1 MKITNDV
8 SNVLANSK
16 AESNKLYLPEGQLER
31 KLYMAVDKCLKAL
44 GGKWN
49 RSAKA
54 HIFQKD
60 VEFIVE
66 EVVLTGEYTVVGDD
80 FINFSEKYD
89 VIVANPPFTKQSD
102 IFHINHMIELAKRR
116 VVSIASSS
124 VLFRDNKKTIDF
136 RNRITDLG
144 GTITP
149 LTEKSFAESGTNVN
163 TCIVC
168 VDVEH

>member
-1 MKITNDV
+1 MKISNDV

-66 EVVLTGEYTVVGDD
+66 EVVLTGEYTDQ
-80 FINFSEKYD
+80 K
-89 VIVANPPFTKQSD
+89 
-102 IFHINHMIELAKRR
+102 KRI
-116 VVSIASSS
+116 SI
-124 VLFRDNKKTIDF
+124 LR
-136 RNRITDLG
+136 
-144 GTITP
+144 
-149 LTEKSFAESGTNVN
+149 N
-163 TCIVC
+163 TC
-168 VDVEH
+168 